1 MMRPTWAGLREAGV
15 NILLALYWGVF
26 AVVHLQGFAI
36 HPRPSLL
43 LIVAMETL
51 AAVLFLLRAPATR
64 TNTSP
69 FAWLTTVGGTLTP
82 LLLRPTGAVDSVA
95 GQVLQVAGALLA
107 VAALASLNRSFGLLP
122 AVRGVRQGGVYRY
135 VRHPLYAAY
144 TLQGVGY
151 LLSNR
156 SAVNLAVVVAG
167 LGFQVLRM
175 GTEERILSTEPAYR
189 DYMARTRW
197 RLLPFVY

>member
-1 MMRPTWAGLREAGV
+1 MRALTWAGLREAGV
-15 NILLALYWGVF
+15 NVLLALLWGAF
-26 AVVHLQGFAI
+26 ALVHLRNFLA

-51 AAVLFLLRAPATR
+51 AAVLFLLRAPASR

-69 FAWLTTVGGTLTP
+69 FAWLTTLGGTLAP
-82 LLLRPTGAVDSVA
+82 LLLRPTGAADSIV

-107 VAALASLNRSFGLLP
+107 LAALASLNRSFGLLP
-122 AVRGVRQGGVYRY
+122 AVRDVRQGGVYRI

-144 TLQGVGY
+144 TLQFAGD

-156 SAVNLAVVVAG
+156 SATNLALVVAG
-167 LGFQVLRM
+167 LGFQILRM

-189 DYMARTRW
+189 EYMNRTRW